1 MALKNS
7 YPNLFSFCTNP
18 GDDNWSNHE
27 WDISFRRYLNDWKWI
42 DWLNSYKKSTA
53 SKALLQ
59 SPTQSYGNKLMMVKT
74 LRTDYKKRREQPGC
88 GIEPWKQIWK
98 SLAPTKVRCFSAPTK
113 VKCFS
118 WLVAR
123 KACLAQEIL
132 KRRGFQIVSRCFLCN
147 EAEETNSHLLLHCKI
162 TAQIWSLFLSLTNKM
177 DNARTCCRSV
187 ELMD

>member
-18 GDDNWSNHE
+18 GDDNWSNHG
-27 WDISFRRYLNDWKWI
+27 WDISFRRFE
-42 DWLNSYKKSTA
+42 WLEVDRLA
-53 SKALLQ
+53 QLLQ
-59 SPTQSYGNKLMMVKT
+59 EINSFKGTTPIPDTIIWKQVNDGKNSANWLQKKKGAARMWD
-74 LRTDYKKRREQPGC
+74 RTM
-88 GIEPWKQIWK
+88 KQIWK

-147 EAEETNSHLLLHCKI
+147 EAE
-162 TAQIWSLFLSLTNKM
+162 IWSLFLSLTNKM
-177 DNARTCCRSV
+177 DNTRTCCRSV